1 MGLLST
7 LKRWI
12 DMIFKKKA
20 EDDFKVKSVMSPAME
35 DVIKK
40 CANIY
45 IGLPPWLSEEN
56 DIRTINFAKSVCS
69 ETARL
74 ATLAIGITIEG
85 SARAEWLQKQIDA
98 VYFRLRDWTEYA
110 CAYGT
115 VFLKPNGDSLDLFTP
130 KDILLVE
137 YDNLGVKGIIFKD
150 TYTDQDRFYTRLEYH
165 RFVETTEGET
175 TTYPYYISNRAYVSR
190 AAEDIGDP
198 IPLSKTKWAGMI
210 DDTPPILKANGERL
224 DGPMFGILR
233 MPAANNVDIE
243 IPLGL
248 PVFAEAIEELKDLD
262 VAYSRNAG
270 EIWDSQK
277 IILAD
282 DRLLMPDGQKLT
294 GRASDAMKAQRKA
307 MGLPRYV
314 KNVFGDDAKE
324 FYEEINPQLNT
335 DARLSGINALLSQ
348 IGYKCGFSNGYFVF
362 NEKTGMVTATQVES
376 DDRRTIQLIKDV
388 RDKLENA
395 LDGAVY
401 ALSVYADL
409 YGLAPVGTYKITYDF
424 GDITYNREEDR
435 ARWWQYVMQGKV
447 PAWMY
452 FQKFEGMSEEDAKA
466 MVEEAT
472 PKEDNKLFGEE

>member
-1 MGLLST
+1 
-7 LKRWI
+7 
-12 DMIFKKKA
+12 MIFKQQA
-20 EDDFKVKSVMSPAME
+20 EDDFDVKSVVSPEME
-35 DVIKK
+35 VILRR

-45 IGLPPWLSEEN
+45 AGAPPWLSADD
-56 DIRTINFAKSVCS
+56 DIRTINFAKAVSS

-74 ATLAIGITIEG
+74 ATLAIGIQIEG

-98 VYFRLRDWTEYA
+98 VYFHLREWVEFS

-130 KDILLVE
+130 KDILLVD

-150 TYTDQDRFYTRLEYH
+150 SYTQGDRFYTRLEYH
-165 RFVETTEGET
+165 RFVETTESGV
-175 TTYPYYISNRAYVSR
+175 TTYPYYISNRTYMSKSADS
-190 AAEDIGDP
+190 IGDK
-198 IPLSKTKWAGMI
+198 IPMEKTKWAGMME
-210 DDTPPILKANGERL
+210 DTPPILKASGEKL
-224 DGPMFGILR
+224 DGPMFGMLR
-233 MPAANNVDIE
+233 TPQANNIDIDS
-243 IPLGL
+243 PLGL
-248 PVFAEAIEELKDLD
+248 PMYSEAVEELKDLD

-314 KNVFGDDAKE
+314 KNVFGNDAKE

-424 GDITYNREEDR
+424 GDIVYSYEEDKQT
-435 ARWWQYVMQGKV
+435 WWKYVVQRLV
-447 PAWMY
+447 PFWY
-452 FQKFEGMSEEDAKA
+452 YLTKFENLSEEEAKA
-466 MVEEAT
+466 LVEEAQQ
-472 PKEDNKLFGEE
+472 KEKTLFEEE